1 MDEWP
6 GKILL
11 DGPTAAPPSMETLV
25 FQANGRKKK
34 IFRSMRMNCKGCGA
48 SLPCPPGENFWGW
61 LKSDMVNNFKFAHST
76 HGNAAVGAEMTIDEI
91 D

>member
-1 MDEWP
+1 MDEC
-6 GKILL
+6 
-11 DGPTAAPPSMETLV
+11 PTAAPPSMETLV

-34 IFRSMRMNCKGCGA
+34 IKRSVRVNCLGCGV

-61 LKSDMVNNFKFAHST
+61 LKSETVSNFKFAHST
-76 HGNAAVGAEMTIDEI
+76 HGKDAVGAEMTIDEI